1 MNSIQPVPLRS
12 WAALLGLSLLA
23 LGIFSLLERLEK
35 QVRSERVVALPEVD
49 YRFDEVEYSALD
61 GKGTLRL
68 RVKASDMSHR
78 RADKTLVLENPR
90 VLRFAED
97 AQLQSLQATQAQVFE
112 QGERIEL
119 IGRVLMQSEDQKAL
133 PLTIKTNDLTLLSEE
148 KRAFTKNAVQIHQ
161 DGATLRGRGLKADFT
176 TQIVEIEHDVHTV
189 FAPRK

>member
-1 MNSIQPVPLRS
+1 MPLRS
-12 WAALLGLSLLA
+12 WAALLGLTLLA

-35 QVRSERVVALPEVD
+35 QVKSERIVALPEVD

-61 GKGTLRL
+61 DKGALRL

-78 RADKTLVLENPR
+78 RSDQTLILENPR
-90 VLRFAED
+90 VLRFAEG
-97 AQLQSLQATQAQVFE
+97 AELQSLQATQAQVFE

-119 IGRVLMQSEDQKAL
+119 IGRVLMQSEDEKAL
-133 PLTIKTNDLTLLSEE
+133 PLTIKTNDLTLLSGE

-161 DGATLRGRGLKADFT
+161 RGATLRGRGLKADFT